1 MTEVE
6 SEPIHYSKCLQT
18 SLELILFSQ
27 ISNSLLAS
35 LAIFIASN
43 RMINVVSLPGL
54 MSRHP
59 QIRFECELA
68 RKQIIYCAVT
78 GVILKIKYNTS
89 VILGIK
95 KKVNS
100 DVWKG

>member
-1 MTEVE
+1 MFADIIRIDFVFPDLT
-6 SEPIHYSKCLQT
+6 
-18 SLELILFSQ
+18 
-27 ISNSLLAS
+27 LLAS

-43 RMINVVSLPGL
+43 RMINVASLPGL

-59 QIRFECELA
+59 QIRFECEMA

-78 GVILKIKYNTS
+78 GVILKIKYNTA

-95 KKVNS
+95 EKSK
-100 DVWKG
+100 

>member
-1 MTEVE
+1 
-6 SEPIHYSKCLQT
+6 
-18 SLELILFSQ
+18 
-27 ISNSLLAS
+27 
-35 LAIFIASN
+35 
-43 RMINVVSLPGL
+43 MINVASLPGL

-59 QIRFECELA
+59 QIRFECEMA

>member
-1 MTEVE
+1 
-6 SEPIHYSKCLQT
+6 
-18 SLELILFSQ
+18 
-27 ISNSLLAS
+27 
-35 LAIFIASN
+35 
-43 RMINVVSLPGL
+43 MINVASLPGL

-59 QIRFECELA
+59 QIRFECEMA
-68 RKQIIYCAVT
+68 RKQIYCAVT